1 MDLKVDLI
9 WDTTLGGLK
18 PVRILLRKAL
28 EEAGCPPYWQEWRAG
43 AANLPRHLK
52 KQDRPVVLVNGYAAL
67 EDFGN
72 PAAAALLRRNIEK
85 YRNRKKKSSAAARL
99 LNAFHVALPVFI
111 LFFPKCPVCWAAYF
125 NVFVNLGIHIPYIPE
140 IQTGLVALSFIF
152 CAFLFSRAPRM
163 SGYLPPSLI
172 AAAPILLLLNKNLLD
187 NTAWINYLSIVLS
200 FAGTTILV
208 LGNEQ
213 MAKLGMWGGA
223 GRESSIVNRQSSIVN
238 RES

>member
-1 MDLKVDLI
+1 MNLKVDFI
-9 WDTTLGGLK
+9 WDSTLGDLK

-28 EEAGCPPYWQEWRAG
+28 EEGGCPPYWQEWKAG

-52 KQDRPVVLVNGYAAL
+52 KHGKAVVLVNGYAAL
-67 EDFGN
+67 PNFSD
-72 PAAAALLRRNIEK
+72 PDAAALLRRNIEK
-85 YRNRKKKSSAAARL
+85 YKNKKKKSGPAARL

-125 NVFVNLGIHIPYIPE
+125 NVFVNLGIHIPYMPE
-140 IQTGLVALSFIF
+140 IQTALVVLSFIF
-152 CAFLFSRAPRM
+152 CAFLFRRAPRM
-163 SGYLPPSLI
+163 SGYLPPTLI

-187 NTAWINYLSIVLS
+187 NTAWLNYLSIILS

-213 MAKLGMWGGA
+213 LVRIKLWLTTEPQ
-223 GRESSIVNRQSSIVN
+223 RTQ
-238 RES
+238 